1 MSEKGSMKS
10 ALALNGSSSVVALG
24 GFTAPK
30 AHSGDNSSNNNSRSQ
45 LKLNEVMSNIT
56 MNIK

>member
-1 MSEKGSMKS
+1 MKS